1 MRFTILA
8 VGTRGDFQP
17 MLALG
22 RGLHAAGHQVRIGT
36 HENFAARVEAS
47 GLEYRNIG
55 SDPTRIMESH
65 ASPGA
70 EQEGT
75 LARFRHVG
83 NVLGPLMEEAIVNS
97 RAICEGSDAI
107 LGNPVTILTG
117 KDVATKNRTP
127 YFLMLLQPAMRD
139 RKLPCV
145 LAPEWPFGQL
155 PGRGLYNEL
164 TYELTDI
171 GMWALLRRTVN
182 TARRRALGLAPLE
195 QSPIGA
201 HRRAGGPMLVGVSPH
216 VVPPPEDAPSFY
228 QTTGYWFLEGDAS
241 YRPPPELEAFLAA
254 GPPPL
259 CVGFGSASGK
269 EVAENYRLVIS
280 MARRNRWRTLLL
292 TGWGKAEGIELPDHI
307 LAVRE
312 APHDWL
318 LPRVSAFVHHG
329 GAGTTAAALRAGIP
343 AVIMPYA
350 AEARFWARRVHELGA
365 GPAPIGLRTPPDRV
379 EAAIRDVLEQPR
391 LRKGAQAIGALI
403 QREQGVERA
412 VEFIERTLA
421 GRASV

>member
-22 RGLHAAGHQVRIGT
+22 RGLQAAGHQVRIGT
-36 HENFAARVEAS
+36 HENFAASVEAS

-55 SDPTRIMESH
+55 SDPTRVMESL
-65 ASPGA
+65 ASPGV

-75 LARFRHVG
+75 FARFRHVG
-83 NVLGPLMEEAIVNS
+83 NVLGSLMEEAIVNS
-97 RAICEGSDAI
+97 RAVCEGSDAI

-117 KDVATKNRTP
+117 KDVATRTKTP
-127 YFLMLLQPAMRD
+127 YFLMLLQPGMKD
-139 RKLPCV
+139 RKMPCV
-145 LAPEWPFGQL
+145 LAPEWPFGPL

-164 TYELTDI
+164 TYELTDL
-171 GMWALLRRTVN
+171 GVWAALRRTVN
-182 TARRRALGLAPLE
+182 TARRRALGLAPLHE
-195 QSPIGA
+195 SPIGA
-201 HRRAGGPMLVGVSPH
+201 HRRAGGSMIVGVSPH

-228 QTTGYWFLEGDAS
+228 HTTGYWFLAGDQS
-241 YRPPPELEAFLAA
+241 YRPPAELEAFLAA

-269 EVAENYRLVIS
+269 EVAASYRSVIA
-280 MARRNRWRTLLL
+280 MIRRNRWRTLLL
-292 TGWGKAEGIELPDHI
+292 TGWGQMEGIELPDHV

-318 LPRVSAFVHHG
+318 LPRVAAFVHHG
-329 GAGTTAAALRAGIP
+329 GAGSTAAALRAGVP
-343 AVIMPYA
+343 SVIVPFA

-365 GPAPIGLRTPPDRV
+365 GPAPIGLRTPADQV
-379 EAAIRDVLEQPR
+379 EAAIRDAIELPR
-391 LRKGAQAIGALI
+391 LRKGAQAIAAII
-403 QREQGVERA
+403 QRERGVERA
-412 VEFIERTLA
+412 VEIIERTLA
-421 GRASV
+421 VS